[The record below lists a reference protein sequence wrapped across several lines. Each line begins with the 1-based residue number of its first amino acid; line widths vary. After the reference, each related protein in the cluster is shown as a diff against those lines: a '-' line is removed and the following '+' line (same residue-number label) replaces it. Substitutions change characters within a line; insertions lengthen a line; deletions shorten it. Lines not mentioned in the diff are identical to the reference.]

1 MSDSVTRVL
10 LIEDNPDD
18 ACLLRE
24 ALNEARE
31 AHIDLV
37 HVGHLDEAAKLL
49 RQETFQVI
57 LLDLSLPDSQGIE
70 TVLRVQIQAP
80 SVPIIVLTGLND
92 DNIALQAVRAGR
104 KITWSKATS
113 TLEY

>member
-37 HVGHLDEAAKLL
+37 HVEHLDEAAKLL
-49 RQETFQVI
+49 RQETFPSNFAG
-57 LLDLSLPDSQGIE
+57 SL
-70 TVLRVQIQAP
+70 V
-80 SVPIIVLTGLND
+80 TGLSRNR
-92 DNIALQAVRAGR
+92 NSFTRTGPRALCAHYCIDRAR
-104 KITWSKATS
+104 
-113 TLEY
+113 